1 MRLLHI
7 FTRIK
12 NIFTHASFN
21 ISITL
26 QAINWVEITSFD
38 LYVCRE
44 LQKMFPNTTVYYL
57 KGGMAPADVMKLG
70 INGLNNNIK
79 EMRDN
84 PQWVDEAH
92 KNTSTKKQ

>member
-21 ISITL
+21 FASDKTR
-26 QAINWVEITSFD
+26 VEITSFD

-44 LQKMFPNTTVYYL
+44 LQKMFPNATVYYL